1 MTVIRSYKD
10 ASEHMQKAKD
20 RAKGKP
26 LGTNFRLYDA
36 PSSGGIAVHTK
47 GGYRPFAIITPDNT
61 LTIESVDMVSPSS
74 AIVYSLHKNFPFYT
88 YLVSRGHYR
97 LLPELQQDGSGH
109 PMFDFANAN
118 KDSGYRLMP
127 GLSIDLETLTANDY
141 EEFKYDIDPDLNKV
155 YRAGLSSVKRTL
167 KTMCK
172 LGAFSAR
179 LDRFS
184 GQGVGRWEMD
194 HLSPAL
200 PDSVHIMARAIREG
214 VDEDLQHII
223 ACHMYRKTYH
233 TPTMEAQLRF
243 IDSVFSFN
251 STAIRRDLGV
261 IRN

>member
-10 ASEHMQKAKD
+10 ASEHMRKAKN
-20 RAKGKP
+20 RTKGKP
-26 LGTNFRLYDA
+26 LGTNFRLYDV
-36 PSSGGIAVHTK
+36 PTSEGIAVHTK
-47 GGYRPFAIITPDNT
+47 DGYHPFAIITPDNR
-61 LTIESVDMVSPSS
+61 LTTESVDMVSPSS

-97 LLPELQQDGSGH
+97 LLPEVRPDSLGR
-109 PMFDFANAN
+109 PMFDLANAN

-127 GLSIDLETLTANDY
+127 GLTIDLETLTTVDY

-179 LDRFS
+179 LDRFP
-184 GQGVGRWEMD
+184 GQGVSRWEVN

-223 ACHMYRKTYH
+223 ACHMYRKTFV
-233 TPTMEAQLRF
+233 TPTMEEQLRF
-243 IDSVFSFN
+243 INSVFSFN
-251 STAIRRDLGV
+251 NTAIRRDLGV